1 MKIRNYSK
9 QELATLYFPGS
20 DPRTATNHLM
30 RWINRCAP
38 LHDTLGALHY
48 RRSSKFFTS
57 PQVAAIVEFIGEP

>member
-20 DPRTATNHLM
+20 DPRTATGHLM
-30 RWINRCAP
+30 RWINHCAP
-38 LHDTLGALHY
+38 LSEALAARHY